1 MVPTC
6 GIVTLKA
13 QPKSATAT
21 YGTPAIDGTIDS
33 VWDDAPTIDVNT
45 FSVGNGA
52 TGTAKMLWDENNLY
66 VLTEVTD
73 PVLSKSSANAYEQDK
88 YSSMK
93 TTTRRT
99 ITKPMIYRLV
109 STTTTKRRLPMDFPQ
124 TVLYLQPQRRT
135 RAIW

>member
-1 MVPTC
+1 MAPIAKPTC

-21 YGTPAIDGTIDS
+21 YGTPTIDGTIDS
-33 VWDDAPTIDVNT
+33 VWEDAPTIDVNT

-73 PVLSKSSANAYEQDK
+73 PVLSKSSANAYEQDTVEVFFDENNHK
-88 YSSMK
+88 TDYSE
-93 TTTRRT
+93 RNCHLVDGT
-99 ITKPMIYRLV
+99 IGRGAAPSGA
-109 STTTTKRRLPMDFPQ
+109 STGEFEALE
-124 TVLYLQPQRRT
+124 L
-135 RAIW
+135 